1 MTPLLPN
8 INSPLDLRKLPKEE
22 LPRLAREVRDCIIET
37 VSEKG
42 GHLGAGLGVTDLTI
56 ALHYVLNTPEDF
68 LVWDV
73 GHQVQAH
80 KILTGRR
87 DAFKKSFRQYK
98 GISGLVNSG
107 ESPYD
112 VFTTGHGGPS
122 ISAAL
127 GVAVARRRQ
136 GKNTKVVAVI
146 GDTSIANGMALE
158 AMNHAGHIRENL
170 VVILNDNEM
179 SISKSVGAMSRY
191 LTQLISNPTYN
202 HLRDEVETLI
212 GRFPKVG
219 GRVLGKIKYIEEGVK
234 HLLVPG
240 QLFENLGFR
249 YFGPLDGHNME
260 SMLDLFPKIFSMQ
273 GPVLIHIITKKGK
286 GMPMAEADPIR
297 WHASAPFD
305 MKTGELK
312 KKSTELSYTE
322 VFGQTMCEMAEADP
336 NIAALTGGM
345 PDGTGLV
352 KFGQRFPE
360 RFFDVGISEEHGI
373 TFCAGLAYG
382 GMRPFVTVYSTFLQ
396 RAFDQ
401 IVHDIALQ
409 NLPVIFAMDRGGLVG
424 EDGPTHHGVLDISFM
439 RKIPGMTVLAPRD
452 GKEFVQMLHF
462 VVGHT
467 SGPIALRYPRGS
479 VTELLHP
486 ALTSHATTPIELGKA
501 EVLREGSDVML
512 FGYGAMVGPALEAA
526 EALERDGVSAG
537 VVNARFAKPLD
548 EELILACAQKTKLM
562 VTLEEGCVAG
572 GYGSAVLEALAAHQV
587 TIPALCLGIPDRF
600 IEHGPRATLLD
611 LCGLSPQKIVESVRS
626 ALQGISPSPV
636 SSASA
641 AR

>member
-1 MTPLLPN
+1 MEPLLPH
-8 INSPLDLRKLPKEE
+8 INSPIDLRKLPKEE
-22 LPRLAREVRDCIIET
+22 LPRVAREVRDCIIET

-42 GHLGAGLGVTDLTI
+42 GHLGAGLGVTDLTV
-56 ALHYVLNTPEDF
+56 ALHYLLDTPNDF

-87 DAFKKSFRQYK
+87 DAFRQSFRQHK
-98 GISGLVNSG
+98 GVSGLVNAG

-127 GVAVARRRQ
+127 GVAAARRRM
-136 GKNTKVVAVI
+136 GHNTKVVAVI

-191 LTQLISNPTYN
+191 LNQVITNPTYN
-202 HLRDEVETLI
+202 HLREEVEGLI
-212 GRFPKVG
+212 GRMPKVG

-240 QLFENLGFR
+240 QLFENFGFR
-249 YFGPLDGHNME
+249 YFGPLDGHNFDT
-260 SMLDLFPKIFSMQ
+260 MLDLFPKIFSIQ
-273 GPVLIHIITKKGK
+273 GPVLVHVLTKKGK

-322 VFGQTMCEMAEADP
+322 VFGQTLCELAEKDTR
-336 NIAALTGGM
+336 IAALTGGM
-345 PDGTGLV
+345 PEGTGLV
-352 KFGQRFPE
+352 KFGQKFPE
-360 RFFDVGISEEHGI
+360 RLFDVGISEEHGV

-382 GMRPFVTVYSTFLQ
+382 KMRPFAAIYSTFMQ

-452 GKEFVQMLHF
+452 GKEFVQMIRF
-462 VVGHT
+462 AVDHT

-479 VTELLHP
+479 VTELAYPLLSQHP
-486 ALTSHATTPIELGKA
+486 ATPIEYGKS
-501 EVLREGSDVML
+501 ELLKEGSDVML
-512 FGYGAMVGPALEAA
+512 VAYGAMTGPALDAA
-526 EALERDGVSAG
+526 VLLEKEGVSAG
-537 VVNARFAKPLD
+537 VINARFAKPLD
-548 EELILACAQKTKLM
+548 EELIVSWAQRVRSVITI
-562 VTLEEGCVAG
+562 EEGCVAG
-572 GYGSAVLEALAAHQV
+572 GFGSAVLEALSARQITTPV
-587 TIPALCLGIPDRF
+587 RCLGIPDQF
-600 IEHGPRATLLD
+600 IEHGPRNVLLD
-611 LCGLSPQKIVESVRS
+611 FCGLSPQKITSS
-626 ALQGISPSPV
+626 ALETLKGLGSSVLPSPTT
-636 SSASA
+636 
-641 AR
+641 R

>member
-1 MTPLLPN
+1 MEPLLPH
-8 INSPLDLRKLPKEE
+8 INSPIDLRKLPKEE
-22 LPRLAREVRDCIIET
+22 LPRLAREVRDLIIET
-37 VSEKG
+37 VADKG

-56 ALHYVLNTPEDF
+56 ALHYLLDTPNDF

-87 DAFKKSFRQYK
+87 DAFRQSFRQHK
-98 GISGLVNSG
+98 GISGLVNSS

-127 GVAVARRRQ
+127 GVAVARRRRGQ
-136 GKNTKVVAVI
+136 NTKVVAVI

-191 LTQLISNPTYN
+191 LNQVITNPTYN
-202 HLRDEVETLI
+202 HLREEVETLI
-212 GRFPKVG
+212 GRLPKVG

-249 YFGPLDGHNME
+249 YFGPLDGHDMDR
-260 SMLDLFPKIFSMQ
+260 MLDLFPKIFSIQ
-273 GPVLIHIITKKGK
+273 GPVLIHVITKKGK

-305 MKTGELK
+305 IKTGELK
-312 KKSTELSYTE
+312 KKSTDLTYTE
-322 VFGQTMCEMAEADP
+322 VFGQTLCEIAETNP
-336 NIAALTGGM
+336 KITALTGGM
-345 PDGTGLV
+345 PEGTGLV
-352 KFGQRFPE
+352 KFGQKFPE
-360 RFFDVGISEEHGI
+360 RFFDVGISEEHGV

-382 GMRPFVTVYSTFLQ
+382 GMRPFAAIYSTFLQ
-396 RAFDQ
+396 RGFDQ

-409 NLPVIFAMDRGGLVG
+409 NLSVVFAMDRGGLVG
-424 EDGPTHHGVLDISFM
+424 EDGPTHHGVLDISMM
-439 RKIPGMTVLAPRD
+439 RKIPNATILAPRD
-452 GKEFVQMLHF
+452 GKEFVQMIRF
-462 VVGHT
+462 AAEHT
-467 SGPIALRYPRGS
+467 AGPVALRYPRGP

-486 ALTSHATTPIELGKA
+486 ALAKHAPAPLQYGKSELLK
-501 EVLREGSDVML
+501 EGTDVMIAA
-512 FGYGAMVGPALEAA
+512 YGAMVGPALDAA
-526 EALERDGVSAG
+526 DLLERSGLSAS
-537 VVNARFAKPLD
+537 VINARFAKPLD
-548 EELILACAQKTKLM
+548 EELILAWAQRTRVVLT
-562 VTLEEGCVAG
+562 VEEGCVAG
-572 GYGSAVLEALAAHQV
+572 GFGSAVLEAFAANQV
-587 TIPALCLGIPDRF
+587 STPVRCLGIPDRF
-600 IEHGPRATLLD
+600 IEHGPRNVLLD
-611 LCGLSPQKIVESVRS
+611 ACGLSPQKIAAAAQDALRIAS
-626 ALQGISPSPV
+626 AAPV
-636 SSASA
+636 SSPV

>member
-1 MTPLLPN
+1 MEPLLPH
-8 INSPLDLRKLPKEE
+8 INSPADMRKLPRTE

-42 GHLGAGLGVTDLTI
+42 GHLGAGLGVTDLTV
-56 ALHYVLNTPEDF
+56 ALHYVLDTPNDF

-87 DAFKKSFRQYK
+87 DAFRQTFRQYK
-98 GISGLVNSG
+98 GLSGLVNAG

-127 GVAVARRRQ
+127 GVAVARRRRGQ
-136 GKNTKVVAVI
+136 DTKVVAVI

-191 LTQLISNPTYN
+191 LNQVITNPTYN
-202 HLRDEVETLI
+202 HLREEVETLI
-212 GRFPKVG
+212 GRLPKVG

-249 YFGPLDGHNME
+249 YFGPLDGHNLE
-260 SMLDLFPKIFSMQ
+260 NLLDLFPKIFSIQ
-273 GPVLIHIITKKGK
+273 GPVLIHVVTKKGK

-305 MKTGELK
+305 LKTGELK
-312 KKSTELSYTE
+312 KKSAELSYTE
-322 VFGQTMCEMAEADP
+322 VFGSTLCELAQKDTRIM
-336 NIAALTGGM
+336 ALTGGM
-345 PDGTGLV
+345 PEGTGLV
-352 KFGQRFPE
+352 KFGQKFPE
-360 RFFDVGISEEHGI
+360 RLFDVGISEEHGI
-373 TFCAGLAYG
+373 TFCAGLAYER
-382 GMRPFVTVYSTFLQ
+382 MRPFAAVYSTFMQ

-439 RKIPGMTVLAPRD
+439 RKIPGMTVMAPRD
-452 GKEFVQMLHF
+452 GKEFVEMIKF
-462 VVGHT
+462 AVDHT
-467 SGPIALRYPRGS
+467 SGPIAFRYPRGS
-479 VTELLHP
+479 VTELAHP
-486 ALTSHATTPIELGKA
+486 ALGKYPGSPVEYGKSELLK
-501 EVLREGSDVML
+501 EGSDVIIAA
-512 FGYGAMVGPALEAA
+512 YGAMVGPALDAA
-526 EALERDGVSAG
+526 EILEREGVSAG
-537 VVNARFAKPLD
+537 VINARFAKPLD
-548 EELILACAQKTKLM
+548 EELILSWAQRTRAL
-562 VTLEEGCVAG
+562 VTVEEGCVAG
-572 GYGSAVLEALAAHQV
+572 GFGSAVLEALAARQISTSV
-587 TIPALCLGIPDRF
+587 RCLGIPDRF
-600 IEHGPRATLLD
+600 IEHGPRNILLD
-611 LCGLSPQKIVESVRS
+611 LCGLSPQKIAASAQEALRGLSSS
-626 ALQGISPSPV
+626 ALPASPS
-636 SSASA
+636 
-641 AR
+641 R

>member
-1 MTPLLPN
+1 MEPLLPH
-8 INSPLDLRKLPKEE
+8 INSPADIRKLPKTE

-42 GHLGAGLGVTDLTI
+42 GHLGAGLGVTDLTV
-56 ALHYVLNTPEDF
+56 ALHYILDTPNDF

-87 DAFKKSFRQYK
+87 DAFRQTFRQYK
-98 GISGLVNSG
+98 GISGLVNAG

-127 GVAVARRRQ
+127 GVAVARRRRGQ
-136 GKNTKVVAVI
+136 QSKVVAVI
-146 GDTSIANGMALE
+146 GDTSIANGMSLE
-158 AMNHAGHIRENL
+158 AMNHAGHIKENL

-191 LTQLISNPTYN
+191 LNQVITNPTYN
-202 HLRDEVETLI
+202 HLREEVETLI
-212 GRFPKVG
+212 GRLPKVG

-249 YFGPLDGHNME
+249 YFGPLDGHDME
-260 SMLDLFPKIFSMQ
+260 RMLDLFPKIFSIP
-273 GPVLIHIITKKGK
+273 GPVLVHVITKKGK

-297 WHASAPFD
+297 WHASAPFCMQSGD
-305 MKTGELK
+305 LK
-312 KKSTELSYTE
+312 KKSTDLTYTE
-322 VFGQTMCEMAEADP
+322 VFGKTLCELAETNP
-336 NIAALTGGM
+336 KIAALTGGM
-345 PDGTGLV
+345 PEGTGLV
-352 KFGQRFPE
+352 KFGQKFPD
-360 RFFDVGISEEHGI
+360 RFFDVGISEEHGV
-373 TFCAGLAYG
+373 TFCAGLAYEK
-382 GMRPFVTVYSTFLQ
+382 MRPFATIYSTFMQ

-439 RKIPGMTVLAPRD
+439 RKIPGMTVMAPRD
-452 GKEFVQMLHF
+452 GKEFEQMIRF
-462 VVGHT
+462 AVDHT

-486 ALTSHATTPIELGKA
+486 ALNQFGHAPIEFGKS
-501 EVLREGSDVML
+501 ELLKEGSDVL
-512 FGYGAMVGPALEAA
+512 LVAYGAMTGPALDAA
-526 EALERDGVSAG
+526 AILEREGVSTG
-537 VVNARFAKPLD
+537 VINARFAKPLD
-548 EELILACAQKTKLM
+548 EELILAWAQKTRVLI
-562 VTLEEGCVAG
+562 TIEEGCVAG
-572 GYGSAVLEALAAHQV
+572 GFGSAVLEAMSSRQILSPV
-587 TIPALCLGIPDRF
+587 RCLGIPDRF
-600 IEHGPRATLLD
+600 IEHGPRNTLLD
-611 LCGLSPQKIVESVRS
+611 LCGLSPQKI
-626 ALQGISPSPV
+626 ALTAHEMLGRLP
-636 SSASA
+636 SA
-641 AR
+641 ASLPLAR

>member
-1 MTPLLPN
+1 MEPLLPH
-8 INSPLDLRKLPKEE
+8 INSPVDLRKLPKEE

-56 ALHYVLNTPEDF
+56 ALHYVLDTPNDF

-87 DAFKKSFRQYK
+87 DAFRQSFRQYK
-98 GISGLVNSG
+98 GVSGLVNSG

-127 GVAVARRRQ
+127 GVAAARRRK
-136 GKNTKVVAVI
+136 GKHSKVVAVI
-146 GDTSIANGMALE
+146 GDTSIASGMALE

-191 LTQLISNPTYN
+191 LNQVITNPTYN
-202 HLRDEVETLI
+202 HLREEVESLI
-212 GRFPKVG
+212 GRMPKVG

-249 YFGPLDGHNME
+249 YFGPIDGH
-260 SMLDLFPKIFSMQ
+260 SFDRMLELFPKIFAMQ
-273 GPVLIHIITKKGK
+273 GPVLVHVVTKKGK

-305 MKTGELK
+305 LKTGELK

-322 VFGQTMCEMAEADP
+322 VFGQTLCELAQTDTR
-336 NIAALTGGM
+336 IAALTGGM
-345 PDGTGLV
+345 PEGTGLV
-352 KFGQRFPE
+352 QFAQKFPE
-360 RFFDVGISEEHGI
+360 RFFDVGISEEHGV
-373 TFCAGLAYG
+373 TFCAGLAYEK
-382 GMRPFVTVYSTFLQ
+382 MRPFAAIYSTFMQ

-409 NLPVIFAMDRGGLVG
+409 NLPVVLAMDRGGLVG

-439 RKIPGMTVLAPRD
+439 RKIPGMTVMAPRD
-452 GKEFVQMLHF
+452 GREFALMIRFAAEHV
-462 VVGHT
+462 
-467 SGPIALRYPRGS
+467 SGPVALRYPRGS
-479 VTELLHP
+479 VTELAYP
-486 ALTSHATTPIELGKA
+486 ALKDHEPAPLEIGKSELLK
-501 EVLREGSDVML
+501 EGSDVL
-512 FGYGAMVGPALEAA
+512 LVGYGAMTGPALDAA
-526 EALERDGVSAG
+526 MILEREGVSAAVING
-537 VVNARFAKPLD
+537 RFAKPLD
-548 EELILACAQKTKLM
+548 EALIVQWAQRVRAV
-562 VTLEEGCVAG
+562 VTLEEGCLQG
-572 GYGSAVLEALAAHQV
+572 GFGSAVLEALAAHQV
-587 TIPALCLGIPDRF
+587 NVAVRCLGIPDRF
-600 IEHGPRATLLD
+600 IEHGPRNILLD
-611 LCGLSPQKIVESVRS
+611 LCGLSPAKIAFSAQDALRS
-626 ALQGISPSPV
+626 GSAPAAVSSPS
-636 SSASA
+636 
-641 AR
+641 R

>member
-1 MTPLLPN
+1 MEPLLPH
-8 INSPLDLRKLPKEE
+8 INSPADIRKLPKTE

-42 GHLGAGLGVTDLTI
+42 GHLGAGLGVTDLTV
-56 ALHYVLNTPEDF
+56 ALHYVLDTPNDF

-87 DAFKKSFRQYK
+87 DAFRQSFRQYK
-98 GISGLVNSG
+98 GLSGLVNAG

-127 GVAVARRRQ
+127 GVAVARRRRGQ
-136 GKNTKVVAVI
+136 NSKVIAVI
-146 GDTSIANGMALE
+146 GDTSIANGMAFE
-158 AMNHAGHIRENL
+158 AMNHAGHIKENL

-191 LTQLISNPTYN
+191 LNQVITNPTYN
-202 HLRDEVETLI
+202 HLREEVEGLI
-212 GRFPKVG
+212 GRLPKVG

-240 QLFENLGFR
+240 QLFENFGFR
-249 YFGPLDGHNME
+249 YFGPLDGHDME
-260 SMLDLFPKIFSMQ
+260 RMLDLFPKIFSIP
-273 GPVLIHIITKKGK
+273 GPVLIHVVTKKGK

-312 KKSTELSYTE
+312 KKSTDLTYTE
-322 VFGQTMCEMAEADP
+322 VFGQTLCELAET
-336 NIAALTGGM
+336 NLKITALTGGM
-345 PDGTGLV
+345 PEGTGLV
-352 KFGQRFPE
+352 KFGQKFPE

-373 TFCAGLAYG
+373 TFCAGLAYEK
-382 GMRPFVTVYSTFLQ
+382 MRPFAAVYSTFMQ

-409 NLPVIFAMDRGGLVG
+409 NLSVVLAMDRGGLVG

-452 GKEFVQMLHF
+452 GKEFEQMIRF
-462 VVGHT
+462 AADHT
-467 SGPIALRYPRGS
+467 SGPIALRYPRGA

-486 ALTSHATTPIELGKA
+486 ALNQFAHAPIELGKS
-501 EVLREGSDVML
+501 ELLKEGSDVML
-512 FGYGAMVGPALEAA
+512 VAYGAMTGPALDAA
-526 EALERDGVSAG
+526 ALLEREGVSAG
-537 VVNARFAKPLD
+537 VINARFAKPLD
-548 EELILACAQKTKLM
+548 EALIVAWAQKTRAI

-572 GYGSAVLEALAAHQV
+572 GFGSAVLEALSERQILTPV
-587 TIPALCLGIPDRF
+587 RCLGIPDRF
-600 IEHGPRATLLD
+600 IEHGPRNILLD
-611 LCGLSPQKIVESVRS
+611 LCGLSPQKIASTAQEM
-626 ALQGISPSPV
+626 LGHLP
-636 SSASA
+636 SA
-641 AR
+641 ATLPLSR